1 MSDQAIPDKP
11 GLWWV
16 RYTGPI
22 EGVDSDYAVRV
33 QWEYFP
39 DGQMAAFCPLSRK
52 WVSLYRFENF
62 TWLGPVLTW
71 LGPVLTYEQINELQ
85 RHAAALEA
93 QVTDLECT
101 VVRLL
106 HDRALDSDLNNP
118 PLWECEH
125 ENMNEAM
132 RDE

>member
-1 MSDQAIPDKP
+1 MIPDKP
-11 GLWWV
+11 GLWWYDV
-16 RYTGPI
+16 KLIHKNCTPDSYFM
-22 EGVDSDYAVRV
+22 VDVFYRR
-33 QWEYFP
+33 QWSGLTYQLP
-39 DGQMAAFCPLSRK
+39 DGEIRE
-52 WVSLYRFENF
+52 VDENTRGF
-62 TWLGPVLTW
+62 LGPVITH
-71 LGPVLTYEQINELQ
+71 EQTDELQ